1 MNRLEESLPSG
12 WSYPKIKDVIKK
24 FQNGYAFSA
33 TGYVNS
39 GIPII
44 TMGSIQLDGNFK
56 KDNKKIKY
64 WEENTREELSRY
76 IIKKESLI
84 MAMTD
89 VTPTME
95 LIGRSC
101 IVKGEGEFYLN
112 QRVGWIDTDESK
124 VSKDFLSY
132 LTNYADWRKYC
143 ITSSGL
149 AAQANLSTV
158 QILEGRVKL
167 PPIAQQQKI
176 AKILSTVDNL
186 IEKTQTLIDKYTAI
200 KQGMM
205 ADLFTR
211 RIDMTTGD
219 TSKSKGG
226 KLRPSVEDAPELYK
240 QTQLGWVPKEWEVC
254 SFGDALEYG
263 YLTLIQDGNHGET
276 YPRSS
281 DFEITGVPFL
291 SAKHIDQFGMINLD
305 KCPKLPESYLTKL
318 RIGFGRKGDVIFAH
332 NATVGPVGIIDTV
345 DSFIA
350 STSTTIHR
358 TGEGVSNI
366 FLFNYMQSIIFQDQV
381 TRVMGQTTRNQ
392 VPIGA
397 QKELYLVKPSTAEQ
411 ADISDAL
418 INISKSLKLETELLG
433 KYKLQKKGL
442 MQDLLTGKVRVF

>member
-1 MNRLEESLPSG
+1 MNETIPSE
-12 WSYPKIKDVIKK
+12 WELNNLTEVANVIDSAH
-24 FQNGYAFSA
+24 QTPVFSS
-33 TGYVNS
+33 TGYPMVRI
-39 GIPII
+39 G
-44 TMGSIQLDGNFK
+44 D
-56 KDNKKIKY
+56 IKGG
-64 WEENTREELSRY
+64 EISLENTVYVS
-76 IIKKESLI
+76 KKLFSLLTKGYKPSFNDI
-84 MAMTD
+84 LMTR
-89 VTPTME
+89 VGSY
-95 LIGRSC
+95 GRSS
-101 IVKGEGEFYLN
+101 IVKTE
-112 QRVGWIDTDESK
+112 RVFCLGQNTVVINPIDIDS
-124 VSKDFLSY
+124 DFLY
-132 LTNYADWRKYC
+132 YALNSLSINSQIED
-143 ITSSGL
+143 TVGGSSQKSLSL
-149 AAQANLSTV
+149 AAIKSLK
-158 QILEGRVKL
+158 ILHPV
-167 PPIAQQQKI
+167 IAQQQKI

-211 RIDMTTGD
+211 GIDMTTGD
-219 TSKSKGG
+219 TPNSKGG

-240 QTQLGWVPKEWEVC
+240 ETGLGWVPKEWEVC

-263 YLTLIQDGNHGET
+263 YLTLIQDGNHGEA

-332 NATVGPVGIIDTV
+332 NATVGPVGIIDSV

-358 TGEGVSNI
+358 TGEGVSSI

-442 MQDLLTGKVRVF
+442 MQDLLTGKIRVF

>member
-56 KDNKKIKY
+56 KNNKKIKY

-132 LTNYADWRKYC
+132 LTNYTDWRKYC

-211 RIDMTTGD
+211 GIDMTTGD
-219 TSKSKGG
+219 TSNSKGG

-240 QTQLGWVPKEWEVC
+240 QTQLGWVPKEWEVRLL
-254 SFGDALEYG
+254 SEVVDQKRPIVYG
-263 YLTLIQDGNHGET
+263 ILMPG
-276 YPRSS
+276 
-281 DFEITGVPFL
+281 TGVIEGVPVIKVRDIKGGVVIEDGL
-291 SAKHIDQFGMINLD
+291 LITSHKIDQQYRRSKVKQGDLLYTIRGTVGRLAKVTKTLDGANITQDTARVAITKGDEDFYMAYLDSHGCRVFSEINTLGVAVQGINLGA
-305 KCPKLPESYLTKL
+305 L
-318 RIGFGRKGDVIFAH
+318 RQM
-332 NATVGPVGIIDTV
+332 PVVNPPLLEQQRIKERSLGIE
-345 DSFIA
+345 
-350 STSTTIHR
+350 R
-358 TGEGVSNI
+358 
-366 FLFNYMQSIIFQDQV
+366 L
-381 TRVMGQTTRNQ
+381 
-392 VPIGA
+392 
-397 QKELYLVKPSTAEQ
+397 
-411 ADISDAL
+411 
-418 INISKSLKLETELLG
+418 ISKEKKYVEELK
-433 KYKLQKKGL
+433 KQKKGL
-442 MQDLLTGKVRVF
+442 MQDLLTGRVKVQ